1 MRYINVFAL
10 IAWLGLVMIVS
21 AEPPPAVQA
30 EDRLSSDIMLLL
42 GSSHPASDPDAVAA
56 AWKRV
61 VNAGPGALSPLMVA
75 ARKAGP
81 LPRNW
86 LLSAADQIVLRE
98 HRAGRNIPKEL
109 ILALLNDLENPPQG
123 RWWAYQWL
131 KQQDEGY
138 AREIVKRFLNDP
150 GAELR
155 RAAIAAEIESL
166 GDLKNL
172 SDLPQDD
179 PRRKDAIQKLRQLFD
194 AARDRDQ
201 VEELAQLLRQ
211 FGEQVDLG
219 AHYGYITTWWFVGP
233 FDNHEGVGFE
243 TVYPPETQATMPD
256 LTATYQGK
264 HGPVTW
270 KKVTTPDDYGT
281 FDLNKIIGEEKG
293 VVAYAVALIVSAKE
307 QPAEIRVATPNAI
320 KVWGN
325 GQPLGAFHVYHSGF
339 EDDQYRLSW
348 RLHQGT
354 NWIMIKVCQN
364 EQTQDWARFW
374 TFRLRVC
381 DELGGGVGRQ
391 SE

>member
-1 MRYINVFAL
+1 MRCAKSSVPVWL
-10 IAWLGLVMIVS
+10 ILVMIVS
-21 AEPPPAVQA
+21 TELPLAAQA
-30 EDRLSSDIMLLL
+30 EDRLASDMMLLL
-42 GSSHPASDPDAVAA
+42 GNSHPTSDPDAVAA

-61 VNAGPGALSPLMVA
+61 VDTGPGALSPLMAA
-75 ARKAGP
+75 ARKAKP
-81 LPRNW
+81 VARNW
-86 LLSAADQIVLRE
+86 LLSAADQIVVRE
-98 HRAGRNIPKEL
+98 HRAGRNVPREL
-109 ILALLNDLENPPQG
+109 ILALLNDTENPPQG

-131 KQQDEGY
+131 KYQDEGY
-138 AREIVKRFLNDP
+138 AREILASFVNDP
-150 GAELR
+150 AAALR

-166 GDLKNL
+166 GNLKKL

-179 PRRKDAIQKLRQLFD
+179 PRRNDAIQKLRQLFD

-201 VEELAQLLRQ
+201 VEDLAQVLRQ
-211 FGEQVDLG
+211 FGEQVDLR

-233 FDNHEGVGFE
+233 FDNHEGAGFE
-243 TVYPPETQATMPD
+243 AIYPPETQAARPD

-270 KKVTTPDDYGT
+270 KKVTTPDDHGT
-281 FDLNKIIGEEKG
+281 FDLNKILGEEKG
-293 VVAYAVALIVSAKE
+293 VVAYAVASLVSTEE

-325 GQPLGAFHVYHSGF
+325 GQLLGTFHVYHSGF
-339 EDDQYRLSW
+339 EDDQYRLPW
-348 RLHQGT
+348 RLHTGA
-354 NWIMIKVCQN
+354 NWIMIKICQN

-374 TFRLRVC
+374 IFRLRVC